1 MPGMMPQGMPPEAM
15 GGMPQGQPMGA
26 GPMPESER
34 FVQLSNA
41 GLKDQVTGVDSGGEF
56 MYRHPVF
63 DLKIKAQK
71 KNPFSKEAQNQLAIQ
86 LFQMGMFNPQ
96 MADAALAALAL
107 MDFEGI
113 DEARERV
120 AQGQTLFSQVQQLQE
135 QLMQLQA
142 MVQGGVPAQNGG
154 VPI

>member
-1 MPGMMPQGMPPEAM
+1 
-15 GGMPQGQPMGA
+15 
-26 GPMPESER
+26 MPENAR
-34 FVQLSNA
+34 FVQLNNA
-41 GLKDQVTGVDSGGEF
+41 GLKDQITGIDSNGQN

-71 KNPFSKEAQNQLAIQ
+71 KNPFSREAQNQLVIS

-120 AQGQTLFSQVQQLQE
+120 AQGQTLFSQVQQLQG

-142 MVQGGVPAQNGG
+142 MMQGGVPAQNGG
-154 VPI
+154 API